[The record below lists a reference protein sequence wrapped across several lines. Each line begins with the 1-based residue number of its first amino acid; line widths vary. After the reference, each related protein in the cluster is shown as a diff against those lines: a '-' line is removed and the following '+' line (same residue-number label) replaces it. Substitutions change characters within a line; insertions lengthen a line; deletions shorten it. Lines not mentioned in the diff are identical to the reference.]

1 MLTPLTTNQQQW
13 VDTTLSAMTLPQCVG
28 QLLCPSNPRF
38 TVAEWGELLQKVPLG
53 CIRMGGGPTMA
64 GMRELMQPLQEQSAI
79 KYSAWETKGWA
90 YYCSGDHP
98 YAWNY
103 NNGYIFSYTFDN
115 TCFNITENVG
125 SEGSSNKYDFTIT
138 NFCLKSESFVI
149 KLACSDT
156 APPSSASRR

>member
-1 MLTPLTTNQQQW
+1 MSIGAGSIPSTRKRTVISLSQYGLLIAAPVAVAVLMSGAAWAKGDGCDPYDTLTYKTAHVTNCQ
-13 VDTTLSAMTLPQCVG
+13 
-28 QLLCPSNPRF
+28 
-38 TVAEWGELLQKVPLG
+38 
-53 CIRMGGGPTMA
+53 
-64 GMRELMQPLQEQSAI
+64 LQEQSAI

-138 NFCLKSESFVI
+138 NFCLKSDSFVI
-149 KLACSDT
+149 KLVCSDT